1 MKIVSGCIS
10 VLFALAIVGLLFFA
24 GCASVTRSLSEWRQS
39 ANLVRVVQIQETQAT
54 KRTAIIVD
62 GNVEIARIQADTTK
76 KTDVTFVLF
85 YVVRAATWATGVL
98 WLLIVVKAV
107 KQWTS
112 NN

>member
-62 GNVEIARIQADTTK
+62 GAVEIARIEADTTK
-76 KTDVTFVLF
+76 KTDGAFILF
-85 YVVRAATWATGVL
+85 YVVRAATWAVGVL

-107 KQWTS
+107 QRWTS